1 MDRLR
6 QVVVHLAPPAS
17 DPTVRCSAAPSV
29 AAPCSAAEHF
39 TPAPI
44 PSGGLF
50 VDDYSKLPQP
60 TTDLAQAK
68 RDIDEFGYCEC
79 TREVVCCS
87 GSMD

>member
-1 MDRLR
+1 MDHRLR
-6 QVVVHLAPPAS
+6 QVAAHL
-17 DPTVRCSAAPSV
+17 CSA
-29 AAPCSAAEHF
+29 EQF

>member
-1 MDRLR
+1 MDRRLR
-6 QVVVHLAPPAS
+6 QVAVHLAGS
-17 DPTVRCSAAPSV
+17 DPTARCSATP
-29 AAPCSAAEHF
+29 APCSAAEHF